1 MIGTK
6 EVRSLLEENC
16 GLAESLP
23 MELLDKT
30 DEEFLKVNLSEYGYD
45 SLDYIDFIIKIV
57 KIENYDDV
65 KFQNSDF
72 SKEQTVEN
80 LIKLCN
86 EMSK

>member
-6 EVRSLLEENC
+6 EVRSLLEEHC
-16 GLAESLP
+16 GIGESLP
-23 MELLDKT
+23 KELLGKT
-30 DEEFLKVNLSEYGYD
+30 DEKFLKVNLSEYGYD
-45 SLDYIDFIIKIV
+45 SLDYIDFVIKIV